1 MDSTKGNVALITGA
15 SSGIGRACAFKFA
28 SEGVK
33 VALVARTAGKLNEVV
48 QAVEAQGGEA
58 RALVGDVTLDAD
70 VERVVR
76 DTVAEFGG
84 IDMLVNAA
92 GVMYRATI
100 EATPPDDWDRV
111 MRINTRSVF
120 IMIQQALPHLIQRK
134 GSIVNVSSVSG
145 LRAAPGLAA
154 YCVSKAA
161 VDQLTHCVALE
172 VADKGVRCNAVN
184 PGLTITDLHRN
195 AGMSEEQYAAFLE
208 HSKTTHPLG
217 RLGHPE
223 EIADLIFFLASPQ
236 AGWITGINCPID
248 GGRSQ
253 SCPI

>member
-1 MDSTKGNVALITGA
+1 MDSTKGKVALITGA

-48 QAVEAQGGEA
+48 QAVEAQGSEA

-70 VERVVR
+70 VQRVVR
-76 DTVAEFGG
+76 DTVAAFGG

-120 IMIQQALPHLIQRK
+120 IMIQQALPHLIQSK

-145 LRAAPGLAA
+145 LRAAPGLVA

-161 VDQLTHCVALE
+161 VDQLTRCVALE

-184 PGLTITDLHRN
+184 PGLTVTDLHRN

-208 HSKTTHPLG
+208 HGMTTHPLG
-217 RLGHPE
+217 RLGRPE

-236 AGWITGINCPID
+236 AGWITAINCPID